1 MKIAIT
7 VPQFPPKRIGGT
19 EIATYNIAKHLARRG
34 HEVHVITSLD
44 KGLPKESM
52 DEGFYVHRIFWRK
65 IRFLGVMSF
74 WIKIF
79 LCLKKIKPDI
89 VHTQDIGIG
98 IPGFLAKTFLKMPFV
113 VYGQGSDVYLPST
126 FKNTISKLALKNA
139 ESVIALT
146 EDMKSEMQKLCDR
159 DILVIPNGIDLE
171 KFKNLS
177 RKDIRKRLKIKDNE
191 KIIAFVGSL
200 YPVKGLRYLIKAMKF
215 MIEETKNVRLMF
227 VGDGEESEELESLV
241 EEFGLKER
249 VKFIG
254 RVQNE
259 EIPQYMAASDVF
271 VLPSLSEGFPNVVL
285 EAMASGL
292 PIVATKVGGLPEI
305 IRDGENG
312 FLVEPKNPKEIAE
325 KVLLILEDDELR
337 ERMSRNNKD
346 RVKEYTLESVV
357 ERLEH
362 VYRSQLYTS
371 EPSLA

>member
-1 MKIAIT
+1 MKIAIL
-7 VPQFPPKRIGGT
+7 VCLFPPKWLAGT
-19 EIATYNIAKHLARRG
+19 EIATYNTAKHLARMG

-44 KGLPKESM
+44 KGLPRESM
-52 DEGFYVHRIFWRK
+52 ENGFYVHRIFWRK

-74 WIKIF
+74 WVKIF
-79 LCLKKIKPDI
+79 WCLKTIKPDI
-89 VHTQDIGIG
+89 VHAQSIGMG

-113 VYGQGSDVYLPST
+113 VYGRGSDVYLPST

-177 RKDIRKRLKIKDNE
+177 RKDIRKRLEIKDNE
-191 KIIAFVGSL
+191 KIITFVGTL
-200 YPVKGLRYLIKAMKF
+200 RPVKGVKYLIKAMELIIK
-215 MIEETKNVRLMF
+215 KNENLKLML
-227 VGDGEESEELESLV
+227 VGDGEEREELERLV
-241 EEFGLKER
+241 EELDLKEC

-271 VLPSLSEGFPNVVL
+271 VLPSLSEGFPVVTL

-292 PIVATKVGGLPEI
+292 AIIATSVGGLPEI
-305 IRDGENG
+305 IEDGENG
-312 FLVEPKNPKEIAE
+312 FLVEPKNPKEIAK
-325 KVLLILEDDELR
+325 KVLLILGSDELR
-337 ERMSRNNKD
+337 ENISKKNKEK
-346 RVKEYTLESVV
+346 VKEYGWECVIEQV
-357 ERLEH
+357 ECIYKECL
-362 VYRSQLYTS
+362 
-371 EPSLA
+371 